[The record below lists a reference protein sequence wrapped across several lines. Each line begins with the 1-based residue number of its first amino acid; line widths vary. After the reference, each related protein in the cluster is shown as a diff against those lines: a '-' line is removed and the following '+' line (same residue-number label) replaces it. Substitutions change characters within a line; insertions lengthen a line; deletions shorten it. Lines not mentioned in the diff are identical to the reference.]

1 MKRMKICHQ
10 RIFFKQLVC
19 NEKDSSSTKYLHCA
33 DHHSAKIT
41 KADKDFS
48 KRLDFKDIKF
58 PVETKCCE
66 QKHVDLLLIGEEDKR
81 HYMLIKDFNTFMYDQ
96 TLHRGRKHFCR
107 FCLQVFSTE
116 I

>member
-1 MKRMKICHQ
+1 MKICHQ
-10 RIFFKQLVC
+10 RIFFKQLFC
-19 NEKDSSSTKYLHCA
+19 NEKDSSSTKYLHCT
-33 DHHSAKIT
+33 DHHSATIT